1 MFNLKNVRLQPKL
14 IALMLLSSLVPLLVV
29 AAWSTL
35 SARDALMQDA
45 NARLESVRGIKQGQ
59 IERYFAEREGD
70 IGVLTD
76 IVRRIQADANQSL
89 VALHQEQKDRIERLF
104 DRWQREVA
112 ALAEQERLGSA
123 LRVLAGDLDQ
133 GQPAG
138 EGVAFAGVTEA
149 PAYRAEKERVY
160 LNGEAEE
167 LGWTDLI
174 LLDSKGTV
182 LYASASPERV
192 GRPAEGALAAGI
204 EQLRADPELAVAL
217 ADVRPDPA
225 ADGAQIGYLV
235 AQVKG
240 AGADGYLAKP
250 ISAADLNAIVQARNG
265 MGESGESYLVG
276 QIDSQVAFRSDMLTM
291 GDGAYVMGAPIST
304 PYIQDALRGQPVNGI
319 FTDSSGKLVLVVGSP
334 LPIAGLNWAI
344 ISKRN
349 LEEALTEKAPG
360 EEKTLFARYTEQY
373 GYYDLFLIHPGGEVF
388 YTVAK
393 EADYLTNLIDGE
405 FRDSNLAELVREVV
419 RTRALGVADFAS
431 YAPSAGAAAAFI
443 AQPLLHNGKVEMVV
457 ALQMPLETINA
468 IMQQRDG
475 MGDTGETYLVGP
487 DKRMRSDSF
496 LDPDNRS
503 VQASFAGTVT
513 DNGVDTAAS
522 RAALAGETGTRIIT
536 DYNGNPVLSSFT
548 PVKVGKITW
557 ALVAEIDRAEVMAP
571 VWQLVRNTAMITG
584 FFTLLV
590 VLIAVFFARS
600 LSKPLVEAVGIARL
614 VADGD
619 LRTNLVTDRKDEIGE
634 MLSAMH
640 RLVEQLRE
648 IVGEVLVGADNL
660 SSASSEVSSTAQALS
675 QGATEQAASVEE
687 TTASIEQLNSS
698 VQQNTENARVT
709 NGIAKSSAE
718 EARQGGEAVNRTV
731 SAMKEI
737 ASKIGMIEEIAYKT
751 NLLALNAAIEAAR
764 AGDHGKGFTVVA
776 AEVRKLAENSGVTAQ
791 EINQLATNSLS
802 IAEDAGRVLEHMV
815 PNIVKTAELIEEIT
829 AASGEQ
835 ASGIGQINEAMGQLD
850 KATQQNASS
859 SEELAATAEELSGQ
873 AAQLQETMAFFKVSH
888 GKSAQASRPKPAAR
902 PQQRPQQ
909 GKLAD
914 DQDDADPT
922 SLDFERF

>member
-1 MFNLKNVRLQPKL
+1 MFNLKNIRLQPKL
-14 IALMLLSSLVPLLVV
+14 IALMLLSSLVPLLIV
-29 AAWSTL
+29 ATWSTL
-35 SARDALMQDA
+35 SARDALMREA

-76 IVRRIQADANQSL
+76 MVRRIQADAELSL
-89 VALHQEQKDRIERLF
+89 VALHQEKRDRVERLF
-104 DRWQREVA
+104 DRWQREVV
-112 ALAEQERLGSA
+112 ALAGQERLGSA
-123 LRVLAGDLDQ
+123 LRVLAGAQ
-133 GQPAG
+133 SR
-138 EGVAFAGVTEA
+138 EGAADDAAAFSMANEA
-149 PAYRAEKERVY
+149 PTYRAEKERVY
-160 LNGEAEE
+160 LNKAAEE
-167 LGWTDLI
+167 LGWTNLM
-174 LLDSKGTV
+174 LLDDQGVV
-182 LYASASPERV
+182 LFASDSPEPA

-204 EQLRADPELAVAL
+204 EQLRADPDLAVAL
-217 ADVRPDPA
+217 ADVRPDPG
-225 ADGAQIGYLV
+225 ADGAQLGYLV
-235 AQVKG
+235 APVTG
-240 AGADGYLAKP
+240 SGIGGYLAKP
-250 ISAADLNAIVQARNG
+250 MSFAELNAIVQARNG
-265 MGESGESYLVG
+265 MGETGESYLVG
-276 QIDSQVAFRSDMLTM
+276 RIQGQSAFRSDMLTM
-291 GDGAYVMGAPIST
+291 GDGAYVVGAPIST
-304 PYIQDALRGQPVNGI
+304 PYIESAIGGESVNGI

-334 LPIAGLNWAI
+334 LPMPGLEWAI
-344 ISKRN
+344 LSKRN

-360 EEKTLFARYTEQY
+360 ETQTLFARYTEQY
-373 GYYDLFLIHPGGEVF
+373 GYYDLFLIHPEGEVF
-388 YTVAK
+388 FTVAK

-405 FRDSNLAELVREVV
+405 YRDSNLAELVRDVL
-419 RTRALGVADFAS
+419 RTRSLGLADFAA

-443 AQPLLHNGKVEMVV
+443 AQPLMHDGKVEMVV

-475 MGDTGETYLVGP
+475 MGETGETYLVGP

-496 LDPDNRS
+496 LDPDHRS
-503 VQASFAGTVT
+503 VQASFAGTVA

-522 RAALAGETGTRIIT
+522 RAALAGETGTRVIT

-548 PVKVGKITW
+548 PVKVGDFTW

-571 VWQLVRNTAMITG
+571 VWQLVRSTVLITG

-590 VLIAVFFARS
+590 VVTAVIFARG
-600 LSKPLVEAVGIARL
+600 LSKPLIEAVGIARL

-619 LRTNLVTDRKDEIGE
+619 LRTNLASDRTDEIGE
-634 MLSAMH
+634 MMSAMH
-640 RLVEQLRE
+640 GLVEQLRQ

-660 SSASSEVSSTAQALS
+660 GSASSEVSATAQSLS

-698 VQQNTENARVT
+698 VHQNTENARVT
-709 NGIAKSSAE
+709 NDIAKRSAD
-718 EARQGGEAVNRTV
+718 EARQGGEAVTRTV
-731 SAMKEI
+731 AAMKDI

-776 AEVRKLAENSGVTAQ
+776 AEVRKLAENSGATAQ

-815 PNIVKTAELIEEIT
+815 PNIVKTAELIAEIT

-873 AAQLQETMAFFKVSH
+873 AAQLQETMAFFKVSR
-888 GKSAQASRPKPAAR
+888 GKPPRASTSKTAAR
-902 PQQRPQQ
+902 ARQSE
-909 GKLAD
+909 LAGA
-914 DQDDADPT
+914 QDDRDTT
-922 SLDFERF
+922 SPDFERF